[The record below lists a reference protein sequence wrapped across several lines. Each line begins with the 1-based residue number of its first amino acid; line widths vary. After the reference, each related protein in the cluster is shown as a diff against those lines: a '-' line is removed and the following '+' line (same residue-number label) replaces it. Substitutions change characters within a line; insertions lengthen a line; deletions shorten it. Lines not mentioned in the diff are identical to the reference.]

1 MVVKVVLLTVVL
13 AVIWMNQSGSAVGV
27 EQVIS
32 SSKDGC
38 HSNLPDRQISQL
50 SLTNPR
56 QEIESEGEHLSA
68 GLK

>member
-1 MVVKVVLLTVVL
+1 MVLLIVVL
-13 AVIWMNQSGSAVGV
+13 AVIWMNQSRTAVGV

-38 HSNLPDRQISQL
+38 HSNLPNRQISQL
-50 SLTNPR
+50 SLANPR
-56 QEIESEGEHLSA
+56 QEIESEGEYFST

>member
-13 AVIWMNQSGSAVGV
+13 AVIWSRATVGV

-50 SLTNPR
+50 SLANPK
-56 QEIESEGEHLSA
+56 QEVESEGEYFSA

>member
-1 MVVKVVLLTVVL
+1 MVVKVVFLTVVL

-32 SSKDGC
+32 SSKD
-38 HSNLPDRQISQL
+38 RQISQL
-50 SLTNPR
+50 SLANPR
-56 QEIESEGEHLSA
+56 QEIESEGEYFSA